1 MVVCVLEGSL
11 SLKEA
16 LEVQQILTRGVDQ
29 PGEGEG
35 GGGLTALELLQQE
48 ERRIVTFSSQLDAV
62 LGGGVPLGRTCEVCG
77 TPGVGKT
84 QLW

>member
-11 SLKEA
+11 SLEEA

-29 PGEGEG
+29 PGG

-48 ERRIVTFSSQLDAV
+48 ERRIVTFSSQLDAM
-62 LGGGVPLGRTCEVCG
+62 LGGGVPLGKTSELCG
-77 TPGVGKT
+77 APGVGKT

>member
-11 SLKEA
+11 SLEEA

-29 PGEGEG
+29 PGG
-35 GGGLTALELLQQE
+35 GGGGITALELLQQE
-48 ERRIVTFSSQLDAV
+48 ERRIVTFSSQLDAL
-62 LGGGVPLGRTCEVCG
+62 LGGGVPLGRTSELCG
-77 TPGVGKT
+77 APGVGKT